1 MCGFSCS
8 QPCVQDWYFF
18 TTVLNMRHKGQGQII
33 RCFVRNYLCI
43 MYWAGDWWWCWK
55 GTIPCVPEAPFF
67 EVGTH
72 AVEDPKFFLKKMLV
86 SNHWYIILWLVM
98 EGVSAVTKILS
109 VFNGVPCRKRFE
121 VCSFQ
126 PYIPY
131 DEAQFLSKPHCILR
145 G

>member
-1 MCGFSCS
+1 MMMLEENNS
-8 QPCVQDWYFF
+8 
-18 TTVLNMRHKGQGQII
+18 L
-33 RCFVRNYLCI
+33 
-43 MYWAGDWWWCWK
+43 
-55 GTIPCVPEAPFF
+55 VPEAPFF
-67 EVGTH
+67 KVGTH
-72 AVEDPKFFLKKMLV
+72 AVESPMFFLNKMLI

-109 VFNGVPCRKRFE
+109 VFNGLPCRERSK

-145 G
+145 R